1 MKRAVIILTIMVA
14 TCLGT
19 VFGQTNI
26 FVSSNGS
33 DSNSGATWT
42 TAKGTLAGAL
52 QGASNGTHIYMMT
65 GTYTCYNVVIPN
77 GVTVTGGYA
86 QTSTGTDLSQRNY
99 PGSNDNWDSPTWC
112 TILNGAD
119 STRVITVNSGGTI
132 EGCVLTHGKVTNKGG
147 GVLID
152 GGTVTHCV
160 LINNVALDYDNQNAK
175 GGGAY
180 IQNNGFLL
188 NSVVA
193 KNIANNGP
201 GVAGTDG
208 TLTNNT
214 ITANVARANCG
225 TVTDDDGNVYTTI
238 MIGSQCWMAENLRV
252 TRPASGQLIPYAGGP
267 STVSQTS
274 PYRYYP
280 NGDYQNIASYGY
292 LYNFPAVLSGETSSS
307 SNPSGVRGIC
317 PFGWH
322 VPSAAEWTQLTDFVM
337 SQIPYRCVNN
347 GTSYITK
354 ALSSTSGWSNDNNTC
369 TPGYNQMNNNTTGFN
384 AMPAGYSHPSSSYG
398 YAGYDYFRQ
407 GAYYWCSDKKYFA
420 IQGISVNFS
429 GTVDAK
435 STYAVRCL
443 RD

>member
-1 MKRAVIILTIMVA
+1 MKRSIIILTIMIA
-14 TCLGT
+14 TSLGT
-19 VFGQTNI
+19 VFGQANI
-26 FVSSNGS
+26 FVSSSGS
-33 DSNSGATWT
+33 DSNSGATWES
-42 TAKGTLAGAL
+42 AKGTLAGAL
-52 QGASNGTHIYMMT
+52 QGASNGTHVYMMA
-65 GTYTCYNVVIPN
+65 GTYVCHNVLIPN

-132 EGCVLTHGKVTNKGG
+132 EGCVLTHGNVTDKGG

-160 LINNVALDYDNQNAK
+160 LINNVALDYDNQTAK

-238 MIGSQCWMAENLRV
+238 MIGNQCWMAENLRV
-252 TRPASGQLIPYAGGP
+252 TRPANGSLIPLESNSVYTSSEPRRVYAEGGAN
-267 STVSQTS
+267 SLITQ
-274 PYRYYP
+274 
-280 NGDYQNIASYGY
+280 GY
-292 LYNFPAVLSGETSSS
+292 LYNFAAVMNGAGSSS
-307 SNPSGVRGIC
+307 SNPSGVQGIC
-317 PFGWH
+317 PIGWH
-322 VPSAAEWTQLTDFVM
+322 VPSQAEWEQLTSFVRT
-337 SQIPYRCVNN
+337 QVPYCCLYN
-347 GTSYITK
+347 GSSYIAK
-354 ALSSTSGWSNDNNTC
+354 ALCSKTGWHTSGSGNDCSVGNNPITNNASGFNAQENMHIRTNSYTYDWGTEFWSSTSYYFKRILNKS
-369 TPGYNQMNNNTTGFN
+369 PGVETLNGNVTRY
-384 AMPAGYSHPSSSYG
+384 
-398 YAGYDYFRQ
+398 
-407 GAYYWCSDKKYFA
+407 CS
-420 IQGISVNFS
+420 
-429 GTVDAK
+429 
-435 STYAVRCL
+435 VRCL

>member
-1 MKRAVIILTIMVA
+1 MKRSIIILTIMIA
-14 TCLGT
+14 TSLGT
-19 VFGQTNI
+19 VFGQANI
-26 FVSSNGS
+26 FVSSSGS
-33 DSNSGATWT
+33 DSNSGATWES
-42 TAKGTLAGAL
+42 AKGTLAGAL
-52 QGASNGTHIYMMT
+52 QGASNGTHVYMMA
-65 GTYTCYNVVIPN
+65 GTYICHNVLIPN

-132 EGCVLTHGKVTNKGG
+132 EGCVLTHGKVTDKGG

-160 LINNVALDYDNQNAK
+160 LINNVALDYDNQTAK

-238 MIGSQCWMAENLRV
+238 MIGNQCWMAENLRT
-252 TRPASGQLIPYAGGP
+252 TRPTNGSLIPLESSSAYTSAEPRRIYADGGVN
-267 STVSQTS
+267 SLVSQ
-274 PYRYYP
+274 
-280 NGDYQNIASYGY
+280 GY
-292 LYNFPAVLSGETSSS
+292 LYNFAAVINGAGSSS
-307 SNPSGVRGIC
+307 SNPSGVQGIC
-317 PFGWH
+317 PLGWH
-322 VPSAAEWTQLTDFVM
+322 IPSLAEWQQLNTFM
-337 SQIPYRCVNN
+337 GAQIPYCCFSN
-347 GTSYITK
+347 GSPGIAK
-354 ALSSTSGWSNDNNTC
+354 ALCSRTGWPSWSGDCAVGDNPIT
-369 TPGYNQMNNNTTGFN
+369 NNASGFN
-384 AMPAGYSHPSSSYG
+384 AQQNVYIRTNSYTYHPGTEFWTSTSYYFIRILEMSTNIETYTG
-398 YAGYDYFRQ
+398 SRGDYR
-407 GAYYWCSDKKYFA
+407 S
-420 IQGISVNFS
+420 
-429 GTVDAK
+429 
-435 STYAVRCL
+435 VRCV